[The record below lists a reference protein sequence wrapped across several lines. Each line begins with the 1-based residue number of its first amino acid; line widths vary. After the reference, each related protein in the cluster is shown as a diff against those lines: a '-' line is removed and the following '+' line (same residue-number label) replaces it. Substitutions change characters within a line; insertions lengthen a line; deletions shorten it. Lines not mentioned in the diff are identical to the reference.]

1 MESVS
6 GVGVLDKAMEILVA
20 AKSNGSLSLIDIQLL
35 TGQPRATAHRLA
47 VALETHGL
55 LRRCDDGRFMLGL
68 GLIALGDA
76 AAASFPLSIAA
87 RPVLERLRAD
97 TGESV
102 QLYVREGQMRRC
114 VVSLQSPHGLRW
126 IVPEGAVLPL
136 DRGSA
141 GHALVGEVPVGEAP
155 VGSGGWV
162 ESIEERESGVAGV
175 SAAVTDRAGA
185 IVAAVSV
192 SGPLERMS
200 AHPGERFGIAVV
212 AAAKQIGELAR

>member
-1 MESVS
+1 MDILS
-6 GVGVLDKAMEILVA
+6 GVGVLDKAMAILGL
-20 AKSNGSLSLIDIQLL
+20 AKSNGSLSLLDIQAL

-55 LRRCDDGRFMLGL
+55 LRREDDGRFMLGL

-76 AAASFPLSIAA
+76 AAASFPLSLAA
-87 RPVLERLRAD
+87 RPTLEQLRAD

-102 QLYVREGQMRRC
+102 QLYVREGEMRRC

-141 GHALVGEVPVGEAP
+141 GHALLGEVRAAS
-155 VGSGGWV
+155 GSWV

-175 SAAVTDRAGA
+175 SAPVTDRTGV

-200 AHPGERFGIAVV
+200 AHPGERFGAAVL
-212 AAAKQIGELAR
+212 AAAKRVGELAR

>member
-1 MESVS
+1 MDIVS
-6 GVGVLDKAMEILVA
+6 GVGVLDKAMAILGA
-20 AKSNGSLSLIDIQLL
+20 ARSNGSLSLLDIQAL

-47 VALETHGL
+47 VALEAHGL
-55 LRRCDDGRFMLGL
+55 LRRGDDGRFVLGL

-87 RPVLERLRAD
+87 RPILERLRNE
-97 TGESV
+97 TGEGV
-102 QLYVREGQMRRC
+102 QLYVREGDMRRC

-141 GHALVGEVPVGEAP
+141 GHALTADAGAASPA
-155 VGSGGWV
+155 GWV
-162 ESIEERESGVAGV
+162 ESIEERETGVAGV
-175 SAAVTDRAGA
+175 SAAVTDRHGV

-200 AHPGERFGIAVV
+200 DHPGERFGAAVL
-212 AAAKQIGELAR
+212 AAAKQIGDLAR

>member
-1 MESVS
+1 MDIVS
-6 GVGVLDKAMEILVA
+6 GVGVLDKAMAILGA
-20 AKSNGSLSLIDIQLL
+20 ASANGSLSLLDIQEL

-55 LRRCDDGRFMLGL
+55 LRREGDGRFMLGL
-68 GLIALGDA
+68 ALIAFGDA
-76 AAASFPLSIAA
+76 AAASFPLSVSA
-87 RPVLERLRAD
+87 RPILEALRNE
-97 TGESV
+97 TGEGV
-102 QLYVREGQMRRC
+102 QLYVREGELRRC

-141 GHALVGEVPVGEAP
+141 GHALTGDGAEGA
-155 VGSGGWV
+155 WV

-175 SAAVTDRAGA
+175 SAAVTDRSGA

-200 AHPGERFGIAVV
+200 AHPGERFGLEVL
-212 AAAKQIGELAR
+212 AAARQVGELVR